1 MSPFEGCYTVL
12 VTPFDQSGETVDVGA
27 LKRLVDWQIEQGV
40 PGLVVLGSTGEFL
53 SLTDEEREIVA
64 RTAVEQARRRVPVL
78 VGTGHEWTER
88 CIRYSKDAERLGADG
103 VMIVPPYYSTPTDD
117 EIFAHY
123 ASVGAAIGIPIM
135 IYNNP
140 RTANVDLRPPLIA
153 RLAQI
158 DNVRYVK
165 EASGDAVRTIEI
177 QELTNGRMTVFAR
190 YESFYLGA
198 KGYVSV
204 FGNILPRQSADLY
217 RLAVSTQGEDREH
230 ARALYR
236 DIAPLLKVLAG
247 DFYVSATK
255 AALQI
260 VGRPMGPPRMPRL
273 QCPPDRIAA
282 LHRALQPFMNFVQS
296 SEGKSR

>member
-1 MSPFEGCYTVL
+1 MAFEGCFSVL
-12 VTPFDQSGETVDVGA
+12 VTPFNESGDAVDVAA

-53 SLTDEEREIVA
+53 SLTDDERQIVA
-64 RTAVEQARRRVPVL
+64 GTAIAQARGRVPVL
-78 VGTGHEWTER
+78 AGTGHEWTAR
-88 CIRYSKDAERLGADG
+88 CIRYSQDAERLGADG
-103 VMIVPPYYSTPTDD
+103 VMIIPPYYSTPTDD

-123 ASVGAAIGIPIM
+123 AAVGAAIGIPIM
-135 IYNNP
+135 VYNNP
-140 RTANVDLRPPLIA
+140 RTANVDLKPPLIA
-153 RLAQI
+153 RLAHI

-165 EASGDAVRTIEI
+165 EASGEAVRTIEI
-177 QELTNGRMTVFAR
+177 QELTQGRMTVFAR

-204 FGNILPRQSADLY
+204 FGNFLPRQSADLY
-217 RLAVSTQGEDREH
+217 RLAVSPRVEDRAQ
-230 ARALYR
+230 ARTLYR
-236 DIAPLLKVLAG
+236 EIAPVLKLLAG

-273 QCPPDRIAA
+273 PCPPDRVAQ
-282 LHRALQPFMNFVQS
+282 LRRVLQPFVDDIKV
-296 SEGKSR
+296 SEGKPT

>member
-1 MSPFEGCYTVL
+1 MASFEGCYTVL
-12 VTPFDQSGETVDVGA
+12 VTPFDESGEAIDVDA

-53 SLTDEEREIVA
+53 SVTDDEREVVV
-64 RTAVEQARRRVPVL
+64 RTAVAQARGRVPVL
-78 VGTGHEWTER
+78 VGTGHEWTAR
-88 CIRYSKDAERLGADG
+88 CIRYSQDAERFGADG
-103 VMIVPPYYSTPTDD
+103 VMIIPPYYSTPTDD

-123 ASVGAAIGIPIM
+123 AAVGAAIGIPIM
-135 IYNNP
+135 VYNNP
-140 RTANVDLRPPLIA
+140 RTANVDLRPPLVA

-165 EASGDAVRTIEI
+165 EASGEAVRTIEI
-177 QELTNGRMTVFAR
+177 QELTQGRMTVFAR

-204 FGNILPRQSADLY
+204 FGNFLPRQSADLY
-217 RLAVSTQGEDREH
+217 RLAVSPHDADRQR

-236 DIAPLLKVLAG
+236 DVAPLLKLLAG

-255 AALQI
+255 AALEL
-260 VGRPMGPPRMPRL
+260 VGRAMGPPRMPRL
-273 QCPPDRIAA
+273 PCPPERVAG
-282 LHRALQPFMNFVQS
+282 LGRALQPFLNVVRS
-296 SEGKSR
+296 SEGKST